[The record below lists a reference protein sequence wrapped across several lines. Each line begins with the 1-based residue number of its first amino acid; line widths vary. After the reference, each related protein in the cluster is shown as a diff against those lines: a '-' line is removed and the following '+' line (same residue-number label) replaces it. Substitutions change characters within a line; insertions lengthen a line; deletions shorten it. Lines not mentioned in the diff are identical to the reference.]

1 MRSLSR
7 YLRLISIS
15 VRHHWRPLM
24 AYYLYTSLLLAAVLV
39 PAIGWSLTAML
50 SLTGETMVGNID
62 LIRLAA
68 TPLGAL
74 WVISAA
80 SLAAMLVF
88 VQHAGMMALITPDSD
103 RQYPTVL
110 QALTLVAR
118 KLPSLLVLALIQVI
132 AHLLLASPLL
142 WLLALG
148 FERILGDFDI
158 YYVLLAKPAEY
169 WRFLG
174 LALLIAAGLI
184 LLNGSLYVRWLLAM
198 PFVVFENYQP
208 WQALHS
214 SARSTKGVRLTM
226 ALLVLSVAV
235 LVTLAP
241 FLLSTLFSWSAAV
254 FIAPLP
260 SDSAIVLSMMALLI
274 VGFAVTGWLVGFIG
288 VSTNSLLIAKLY
300 RQCRQKPLLQTTETR
315 PRHGGTLAF
324 GIEFLVVVVALG
336 QVAFALQVFDQLDR
350 TDNIAHRGSPFN
362 APENTL
368 SAIDAAI
375 AEGADYVELDVR
387 RTRDGVLVLLHDRDL
402 RRVAADPRTI
412 WQVDYE
418 ELREMDVG
426 SWFSAE
432 FAGEQVPTLAEAV
445 ERIRGRAGLYLEIK
459 QQPGA
464 PDLVADVIAE
474 LEALEMIDQTILAA
488 LELSALQQA
497 RQLAPDLRLSM
508 LVHSSV
514 GSLAS
519 LPVDILAM
527 RDALATPQNVRLW
540 RSHGYEVHLWTVN
553 DARDMA
559 RLLDIGVDG
568 IITDRPELLSRV
580 MEERAE
586 SSAIERWLLRLRYWS
601 WTF

>member
-24 AYYLYTSLLLAAVLV
+24 AYYLYTSLLLAAVLA

-74 WVISAA
+74 WVIIAA

-118 KLPSLLVLALIQVI
+118 KLPRLLVLALIQVI

-426 SWFSAE
+426 TWFSAE

-464 PDLVADVIAE
+464 PDLVDDVIAE

>member
-1 MRSLSR
+1 
-7 YLRLISIS
+7 
-15 VRHHWRPLM
+15 M
-24 AYYLYTSLLLAAVLV
+24 AYYLYTSLLLAAVLA

-62 LIRLAA
+62 LIRLVA

-118 KLPSLLVLALIQVI
+118 KLPRLLVLALIQVI

-426 SWFSAE
+426 TWFSAE

-464 PDLVADVIAE
+464 PDLVDDVIAE

>member
-24 AYYLYTSLLLAAVLV
+24 AYYLYTSLLLAAVLA

-62 LIRLAA
+62 LIRLVA

-118 KLPSLLVLALIQVI
+118 KLPRLLVLALIQVI

-426 SWFSAE
+426 TWFSAE

-464 PDLVADVIAE
+464 PDLVDDVIAE